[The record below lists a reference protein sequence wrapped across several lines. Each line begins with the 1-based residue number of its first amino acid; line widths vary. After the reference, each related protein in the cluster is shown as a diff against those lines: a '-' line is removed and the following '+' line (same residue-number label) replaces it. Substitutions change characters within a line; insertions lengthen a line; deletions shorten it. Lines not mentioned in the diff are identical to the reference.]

1 MRLYSLCIQLG
12 VLIIFAI
19 SVFLGGC
26 ASTEIPLAET
36 PPLYSQQKIQA
47 ADHWDNVANT
57 VAMRIQK
64 SMEDRPDLVNKPVYV
79 VLPNSRPFSMAFHSL
94 LLTRLVSKGMQV
106 SETREADSLILEYD
120 VQMILYESSRRDWI
134 PSLAAMGIGVAD
146 MFSGKYTS
154 TSDHEIIIN
163 SRIVYHN
170 RYVMHLSSI
179 HYINDADFAL
189 YVSPQS
195 FDPAAD
201 TSRNVRFV
209 NR

>member
-1 MRLYSLCIQLG
+1 MKRYYRVFQLG
-12 VLIIFAI
+12 ILVMLAVSIFLA
-19 SVFLGGC
+19 GC

-36 PPLYSQQKIQA
+36 PPLYAQQKVQA
-47 ADHWDNVANT
+47 VDHWDNVANT

-64 SMEDRPDLVNKPVYV
+64 SLEDRPDLVNKPIYV
-79 VLPNSRPFSMAFHSL
+79 VLPNSRPFSMAFHKL

-106 SETREADSLILEYD
+106 SEARESDSLVLDYD
-120 VQMILYESSRRDWI
+120 VQMILYESNRRDWL
-134 PSLAAMGIGVAD
+134 PSLAAMGIGIAD
-146 MFSGKYTS
+146 MVTGGYTS
-154 TSDHEIIIN
+154 ASEHEIIIN
-163 SRIVYHN
+163 SHIAYQN

-179 HYINDADFAL
+179 HYINDDDWGL

-201 TSRNVRFV
+201 STRNVPLT

>member
-1 MRLYSLCIQLG
+1 MRLYFLCIQLG

-79 VLPNSRPFSMAFHSL
+79 VLPNTRPFSMAFHSL

-106 SETREADSLILEYD
+106 SDKPEPDSLMLNYN
-120 VQMILYESSRRDWI
+120 VQTVLHESGASWT
-134 PSLAAMGIGVAD
+134 PSLASMGIGVVNLVTG
-146 MFSGKYTS
+146 SYTS
-154 TSDHEIIIN
+154 RSDHEIIVN
-163 SRIVYHN
+163 TSMLYKN
-170 RYVMHLSSI
+170 RYVMHLSI
-179 HYINDADFAL
+179 VCYIDDDEWPM
-189 YVSPQS
+189 YISPES
-195 FDPAAD
+195 FDPSGAR
-201 TSRNVRFV
+201 SRTVRLV
-209 NR
+209 DR